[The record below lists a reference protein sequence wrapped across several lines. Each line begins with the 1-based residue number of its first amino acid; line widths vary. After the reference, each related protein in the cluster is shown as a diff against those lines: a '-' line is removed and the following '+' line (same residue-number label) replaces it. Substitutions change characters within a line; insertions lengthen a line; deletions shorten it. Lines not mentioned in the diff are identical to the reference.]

1 MDPSLPCPPS
11 YSEAI
16 EGENPNPTSHGGPPS
31 LDSSQ
36 SELTV
41 GSDHQSD
48 SSSSSDEATTW
59 GNYAGDGEGRRGR
72 RERHA
77 SSESERSRANQRP
90 ENEENVNIAT
100 NRAGND
106 NRQRK
111 KLNEKLSSKEGD
123 NVDTCVI
130 PDGPK
135 PGMEGAKVDQIKPYA
150 QPPLESLATGRES
163 HTVEVP
169 HELTNEQEL
178 AMDPG
183 ARSSPE
189 RRAPHPKP
197 LRYRDRQRQRESN
210 DRNPMFR
217 STGDLLEGAK
227 NLDSGTGAM
236 YKRNPINRSEQNL
249 TDSRHNADFARQEN
263 KNIHRST
270 PNLTNGA
277 GLSVFDHRDKEMRP
291 ENSQRNPPQDN
302 REYYRSPERRNPSE
316 NRDQNRRYPNNDQYN
331 DRDRRNQSQ
340 NRDPHRRN
348 PDPNQPPNRNKQT
361 PNYDPNRRDQN
372 SCGDREN
379 QNRFHDPNRRNQN
392 PNRDQGRR
400 NPQYDNQGRQNQ
412 DSAAN
417 QNPNRDPDRRNP
429 QYDNQGRRNQDSAAN
444 QNPNRDQGRRN
455 PHYDNQGR
463 RNQDSGANQ
472 NPNRDQGR
480 RNPQYDNQGRRN
492 QDSAANQNPNRD
504 QGRRNPQYDNQGR
517 RNQDSAANQNENR
530 DQGSRNPQYD
540 NQGRRNQNADAKPE
554 NLTRPRYIKDKPL
567 QLDVPTN
574 HYAPRSPC
582 SESPSQSDS
591 TNEPTDGIQLRTVPG
606 ISQNVALAP
615 NQLGATNDRP
625 ENNLGLEE
633 SGHIDVVGEHTE
645 ADRAVILLHNDEEGT
660 NDMYV

>member
-1 MDPSLPCPPS
+1 VDPSLPCPPS

-417 QNPNRDPDRRNP
+417 QN
-429 QYDNQGRRNQDSAAN
+429 
-444 QNPNRDQGRRN
+444 
-455 PHYDNQGR
+455 
-463 RNQDSGANQ
+463 
-472 NPNRDQGR
+472 
-480 RNPQYDNQGRRN
+480 
-492 QDSAANQNPNRD
+492 
-504 QGRRNPQYDNQGR
+504 
-517 RNQDSAANQNENR
+517 ENR

>member
-16 EGENPNPTSHGGPPS
+16 EAENPNPTSHGGPPS

-183 ARSSPE
+183 AKSSPE

-348 PDPNQPPNRNKQT
+348 PDPNQPPYRNKQT

-379 QNRFHDPNRRNQN
+379 QNRFHDPNRR
-392 PNRDQGRR
+392 
-400 NPQYDNQGRQNQ
+400 
-412 DSAAN
+412 
-417 QNPNRDPDRRNP
+417 
-429 QYDNQGRRNQDSAAN
+429 N

-492 QDSAANQNPNRD
+492 QDSAANPNRD

-554 NLTRPRYIKDKPL
+554 NLTRPRYNKDKPL

-615 NQLGATNDRP
+615 NQLGATNDWP
-625 ENNLGLEE
+625 KNNLGLEE